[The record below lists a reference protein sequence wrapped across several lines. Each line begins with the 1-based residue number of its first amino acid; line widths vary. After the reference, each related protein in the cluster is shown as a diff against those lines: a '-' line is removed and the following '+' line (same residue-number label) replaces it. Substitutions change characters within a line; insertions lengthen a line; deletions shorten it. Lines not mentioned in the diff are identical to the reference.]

1 MPDVRIKIE
10 NKVASLMDDVLLV
23 CGNSDYT
30 AVFDFDEEWGAY
42 EAKTARFITVAGHQ
56 DVVFSGNRVAIPV
69 LTNTPFVRI
78 GVFAGDLHT
87 TTPAEIFC
95 QRSVLCAQ
103 GSPVEPPPD
112 VYAQLMQMVN
122 DGRLQGEPGPQG
134 ERGEKGE
141 KGDAGSI
148 KFIPVVELP
157 TENIDTNAIYL
168 QKIESE
174 DEQNRFTEYAY
185 IDGKWETLG
194 AISIQVDHSEYVK
207 FTDMPSKTKA
217 GAVKINEAFGID
229 VNSSGALRIFPATN
243 DQISKRAESTTS
255 QLVPIT
261 TRNLDYA
268 TMSALADCKDTTLW
282 TDKDKTKACE
292 TIGAVKKPAPITGIQ
307 TVVSQ
312 RDNGEIESLGT
323 ASFANQ
329 ALFGRIPRYQNP
341 AYEGDTPA
349 SNMGMLV
356 TNTPTK
362 QYHCANKKYVDN
374 GFVPKQ
380 NPEFDAGATRGYAY
394 VIEQEKNAETGE
406 FEQVQKVKKIQI
418 QATSDTIP
426 LRNPNGNFY
435 VGTPTLAYECT
446 NKGYV
451 DGLIAELRAEIEAL
465 KNG

>member
-174 DEQNRFTEYAY
+174 DEQNRFTEHVF
-185 IDGKWETLG
+185 IDGKWETIG
-194 AISIQVDHSEYVK
+194 AITVQVDHSEYVK
-207 FTDMPSKTKA
+207 NTDYANTNRHGVIRTYK
-217 GAVKINEAFGID
+217 GFGVMTNASGYAYID
-229 VNSSGALRIFPATN
+229 VASKDNIDKRNSLGGDYNYTPLSVKT
-243 DQISKRAESTTS
+243 
-255 QLVPIT
+255 
-261 TRNLDYA
+261 LDYA
-268 TMSALADCKDTTLW
+268 VKVGITTNTETW
-282 TDKDKTKACE
+282 TDEEKAAACE
-292 TIGAVKKPAPITGIQ
+292 TIGAIAKQANTGSMNVVYGEEHSGNGSKMFTLASGGTENMTIPMRNANGQFDVRAPKSDLN
-307 TVVSQ
+307 V
-312 RDNGEIESLGT
+312 
-323 ASFANQ
+323 
-329 ALFGRIPRYQNP
+329 
-341 AYEGDTPA
+341 
-349 SNMGMLV
+349 
-356 TNTPTK
+356 
-362 QYHCANKKYVDN
+362 ANKK
-374 GFVPKQ
+374 
-380 NPEFDAGATRGYAY
+380 
-394 VIEQEKNAETGE
+394 
-406 FEQVQKVKKIQI
+406 
-418 QATSDTIP
+418 
-426 LRNPNGNFY
+426 
-435 VGTPTLAYECT
+435 
-446 NKGYV
+446 YV

>member
-10 NKVASLMDDVLLV
+10 NKVASRMDDVLLV

-112 VYAQLMQMVN
+112 VYAQLMQMIN

-157 TENIDTNAIYL
+157 TENIDTGAIYL
-168 QKIESE
+168 LPLESE
-174 DEQNRFTEYAY
+174 TEENRFAEYVY
-185 IDGKWETLG
+185 YDGKWETIG
-194 AISIQVDHSEYVK
+194 AITVQVDHSEYVK
-207 FTDMPSKTKA
+207 FTDYASTDKVGIVRVGEGLNISATTSKLNIST
-217 GAVKINEAFGID
+217 AVKSHID
-229 VNSSGALRIFPATN
+229 AKAT
-243 DQISKRAESTTS
+243 SYR
-255 QLVPIT
+255 PIT
-261 TRNLDYA
+261 PAYIDYA
-268 TMSALADCKDTTLW
+268 WKVSATTNTETW
-282 TDKDKTKACE
+282 TDEEKAAACE
-292 TIGAVKKPAPITGIQ
+292 TIGAVGQAEVVANTYTANSIVKRTATGTIH
-307 TVVSQ
+307 
-312 RDNGEIESLGT
+312 
-323 ASFANQ
+323 
-329 ALFGRIPRYQNP
+329 
-341 AYEGDTPA
+341 
-349 SNMGMLV
+349 
-356 TNTPTK
+356 TNTP
-362 QYHCANKKYVDN
+362 QWGNEAANKGYVDGN
-374 GFVPKQ
+374 FVPKQ
-380 NPEFDAGATRGYAY
+380 IPEFDAGATRGYAY

-418 QATSDTIP
+418 QATADTIP
-426 LRNPNGNFY
+426 LRNPSGNFY
-435 VGTPTLAYECT
+435 VGTPTLAYECA

>member
-42 EAKTARFITVAGHQ
+42 EAKTARFITVEGHQ

-112 VYAQLMQMVN
+112 VYAQLMQMIN

-134 ERGEKGE
+134 ERGEKGD

-174 DEQNRFTEYAY
+174 DEQNRFTEHVF
-185 IDGKWETLG
+185 IDGKWETIG
-194 AISIQVDHSEYVK
+194 AITVQVDHSEYVK
-207 FTDMPSKTKA
+207 FTDYATATTA
-217 GAVKINEAFGID
+217 GVVIAGEG
-229 VNSSGALRIFPATN
+229 L
-243 DQISKRAESTTS
+243 
-255 QLVPIT
+255 
-261 TRNLDYA
+261 
-268 TMSALADCKDTTLW
+268 TMSATSHKLNISPATTAQIENGTGAQRPIAVSNFKKAVKEGIVNSNETW
-282 TDKDKTKACE
+282 TDEDKTKACE
-292 TIGAVKKPAPITGIQ
+292 TIGAVAKFTNP
-307 TVVSQ
+307 
-312 RDNGEIESLGT
+312 DNN
-323 ASFANQ
+323 ANRRYV
-329 ALFGRIPRYQNP
+329 LYSYQNGTEDVIQYSSS
-341 AYEGDTPA
+341 AKEFAIAQFTSGGNLVVATPR
-349 SNMGMLV
+349 SE
-356 TNTPTK
+356 T
-362 QYHCANKKYVDN
+362 H
-374 GFVPKQ
+374 
-380 NPEFDAGATRGYAY
+380 AT
-394 VIEQEKNAETGE
+394 T
-406 FEQVQKVKKIQI
+406 
-418 QATSDTIP
+418 
-426 LRNPNGNFY
+426 
-435 VGTPTLAYECT
+435 
-446 NKGYV
+446 KGYV